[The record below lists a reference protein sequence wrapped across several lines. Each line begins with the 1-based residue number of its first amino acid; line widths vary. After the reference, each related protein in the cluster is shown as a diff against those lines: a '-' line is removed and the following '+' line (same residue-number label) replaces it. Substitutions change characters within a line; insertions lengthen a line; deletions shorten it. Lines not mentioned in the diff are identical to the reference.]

1 VPELWTLD
9 GITRTTNM
17 ILECKHCEAVVN
29 VEELFSYDDRYQHDP
44 PAKWTLGKCPSCRF
58 PMLAVQED
66 YGTGWEESA
75 TRVYPPQAKQLGRS
89 IPAPIRQAYREAV
102 LCFKTKAFTASAIM
116 CRKTLEGLCVEHGV
130 KARNLSQSLKELKE
144 RGLIEGRLLEWAE
157 ALRNFGNE
165 AAHDVG
171 VTIAAQDAKDI
182 IEFTEALIE
191 YVFTYRDQFESFQKR
206 RKANEAVKKK
216 DTNAI

>member
-1 VPELWTLD
+1 
-9 GITRTTNM
+9 
-17 ILECKHCEAVVN
+17 
-29 VEELFSYDDRYQHDP
+29 
-44 PAKWTLGKCPSCRF
+44 
-58 PMLAVQED
+58 
-66 YGTGWEESA
+66 
-75 TRVYPPQAKQLGRS
+75 
-89 IPAPIRQAYREAV
+89 
-102 LCFKTKAFTASAIM
+102 
-116 CRKTLEGLCVEHGV
+116 VEHGV